1 MPEPDTQPFLNC
13 QFEVDVTDE
22 EGSRVE
28 LGPSFVSRLQAR
40 RTRQSWF
47 SRLFR
52 RQQSLAR
59 VSIRRG
65 VTHDKYLF
73 DWHLAVI
80 SGKPG
85 KRELRV
91 LQFSRDHADLV
102 NMWTLKG
109 CFPVSWQGPEFDA
122 MRPDV
127 TYEEIVLVYSTI
139 EWWSPS

>member
-1 MPEPDTQPFLNC
+1 MPGPDTQPFLNC
-13 QFEVDVTDE
+13 QFEVEVTGED
-22 EGSRVE
+22 GSRVK
-28 LGPSFVSRLQAR
+28 LGPSFVSRLQAG

-47 SRLFR
+47 SRLIR
-52 RQQSLAR
+52 RQQSLAQ

-73 DWHLAVI
+73 DWHQAVN

-85 KRELRV
+85 EREVRV

-102 NMWTLKG
+102 NMWTLKA

-127 TYEEIVLVYSTI
+127 TYEEVVLVYSTI